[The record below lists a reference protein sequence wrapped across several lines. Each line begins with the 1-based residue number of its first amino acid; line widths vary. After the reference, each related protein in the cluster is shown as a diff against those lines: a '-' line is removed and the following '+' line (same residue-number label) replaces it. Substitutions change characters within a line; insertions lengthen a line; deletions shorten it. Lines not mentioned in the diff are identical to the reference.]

1 MAEVPVIQILDKKNY
16 FKQAL
21 VPLPNALPLPPL
33 GESSLRVRTEV
44 LCVTSNNFSYCRHG
58 EMFGWWDVHPIP
70 PSTPAPYNDASTY
83 GRINCWGYAKVIDS
97 TFAGVPKGSFV
108 WGYLPIGTLPQDF
121 QVKQGNVPNQF
132 IVTEPYRQKQ
142 LPVYNRYM
150 VFPETLSKEIE
161 ARSDGIAYD
170 SLARVMHLTAY
181 LMTDFMFPPDPS
193 QSVSLTPAQADL
205 TDATIVVFAPGSK
218 VGLAM
223 AHLLRHQ
230 RPAGKPRRVL
240 AAASESSRPFVE
252 ATGLYDAVVSTGA
265 DPVEALA
272 GAPKDKKVVIVDF
285 GGRAGVA
292 WKWAAQLAPAFPKIQ
307 VLAVGFQVSDPTE
320 QGEQAAPPAG
330 VEVLQVMADDLLT
343 AAIAKVGEREYF
355 EGMFK
360 SWEGLRKDGF
370 KGFRVNWGE
379 GMEAVKEAWDRF
391 ARNEAQADEGLV
403 FKL

>member
-58 EMFGWWDVHPIP
+58 ETFGWLDVHPIP
-70 PSTPAPYNDASTY
+70 PSTPAPYSDTSTY
-83 GRINCWGYAKVIDS
+83 GRINC
-97 TFAGVPKGSFV
+97 

-132 IVTEPYRQKQ
+132 IVTEPYHQKQ

-161 ARSDGIAYD
+161 ARSDG
-170 SLARVMHLTAY
+170 
-181 LMTDFMFPPDPS
+181 
-193 QSVSLTPAQADL
+193 
-205 TDATIVVFAPGSK
+205 
-218 VGLAM
+218 
-223 AHLLRHQ
+223 
-230 RPAGKPRRVL
+230 
-240 AAASESSRPFVE
+240 
-252 ATGLYDAVVSTGA
+252 
-265 DPVEALA
+265 
-272 GAPKDKKVVIVDF
+272 
-285 GGRAGVA
+285 
-292 WKWAAQLAPAFPKIQ
+292 
-307 VLAVGFQVSDPTE
+307 
-320 QGEQAAPPAG
+320 
-330 VEVLQVMADDLLT
+330 
-343 AAIAKVGEREYF
+343 F

-360 SWEGLRKDGF
+360 SCEGLRKDGF

-379 GMEAVKEAWDRF
+379 GMEAVKEGWDRF